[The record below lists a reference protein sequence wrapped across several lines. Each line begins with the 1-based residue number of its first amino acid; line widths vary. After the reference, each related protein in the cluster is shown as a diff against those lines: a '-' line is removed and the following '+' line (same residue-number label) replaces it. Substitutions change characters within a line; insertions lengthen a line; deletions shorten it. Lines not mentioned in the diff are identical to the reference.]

1 MGSLHPPNNPE
12 QDLMS
17 RIYSLSTDAFRCI
30 FISIKIWQDFASSD
44 KLKMKKGGAIYLLIV
59 SSLAG
64 VWSELKTE
72 NAIMIS

>member
-1 MGSLHPPNNPE
+1 
-12 QDLMS
+12 
-17 RIYSLSTDAFRCI
+17 
-30 FISIKIWQDFASSD
+30 
-44 KLKMKKGGAIYLLIV
+44 MKKGGAIYLLIV